1 MSARIPII
9 HLVNTDFFGR
19 FLMLGQLLA
28 LRDAGFA
35 PRLVAGPGPLVPEI
49 EAAGI
54 PVTVLASSRRIDPLA
69 DLATLGRLVAILRAS
84 EAWLLHTH
92 NPKLNLLGPIAA
104 RLAGVPRVAATVH
117 GYYFHEGM
125 PRARR
130 AGFQALDR
138 VSSACADLVFTQSRE
153 DYETALR
160 AGLCPAEKLEHLGNG
175 VDLERFDPHRLKPA
189 DVARTRERIGIPADA
204 PVVGIVGRM
213 VREKGYLEFLEAA
226 AHVARAHPGAHF
238 VAVGPDERWHKPD
251 ALRREEV
258 LAMADGVPALR
269 GRFHALGLR
278 HDLPELY
285 AAMDVVVL
293 PSHREGFPRS
303 LIEAAAMARPIV
315 ATDIR
320 GCREVVRDGENG
332 FLVPVKDAA
341 ALADRIQVLLRTL
354 LDRPDLAAEM
364 GARGRAL
371 ALRHDEREVCARV
384 VAGYERLLSRRPHPA
399 RRGSR
404 SLPALTRVP

>member
-1 MSARIPII
+1 MTARIPIV

-69 DLATLGRLVAILRAS
+69 DLATLGRLAGILRGS
-84 EAWLLHTH
+84 GAWLVHTH
-92 NPKLNLLGPIAA
+92 NPKLNLLGPLAA
-104 RLAGVPRVAATVH
+104 RIAGVPRVVTTVH

-125 PRARR
+125 PRATRG
-130 AGFQALDR
+130 ALQALER
-138 VSSACADLVFTQSRE
+138 VSSACADIVFTQSRE
-153 DYETALR
+153 DHETALR

-175 VDLERFDPHRLKPA
+175 IDLSRFDPDRVKP
-189 DVARTRERIGIPADA
+189 DGVARTREKIGIPANA

-226 AHVARAHPGAHF
+226 ARVARAHPRAHF
-238 VAVGPDERWHKPD
+238 VAAGPDERWQKSD

-258 LAMADGVPALR
+258 VAMAERAPPLR
-269 GRFHALGLR
+269 GKFHALGLR
-278 HDLPELY
+278 RDLPELY
-285 AAMDVVVL
+285 AAMDVVAL
-293 PSHREGFPRS
+293 PSYREGFPRS

-341 ALADRIQVLLRTL
+341 ALADRIEALLE
-354 LDRPDLAAEM
+354 RPDVAAEM
-364 GARGRAL
+364 GARGRVL
-371 ALRHDEREVCARV
+371 ALRHDEREIFRRV
-384 VAGYERLLSRRPHPA
+384 VAGYERLLASPVRRSRP
-399 RRGSR
+399 
-404 SLPALTRVP
+404 LMTRVPR

>member
-28 LRDAGFA
+28 LRAAGFA
-35 PRLVAGPGPLVPEI
+35 PRLVTGPGPLVPEI

-54 PVTVLASSRRIDPLA
+54 PVTLLASSRRIDPLS
-69 DLATLGRLVAILRAS
+69 DLATLGRLVRILRGS
-84 EAWLLHTH
+84 GAWLLHAH
-92 NPKLNLLGPIAA
+92 NPKLNLLGPLAA
-104 RLAGVPRVAATVH
+104 RMAGVPRVAATVH

-125 PRARR
+125 PWPRR
-130 AGFQALDR
+130 AAFQALER
-138 VSSACADLVFTQSRE
+138 VSSACADVVFMQSRE

-175 VDLERFDPHRLKPA
+175 VDLGRFDPLRVKPEEA
-189 DVARTRERIGIPADA
+189 ARTRERIGIPAGA
-204 PVVGIVGRM
+204 PVVGIVGRL

-226 AHVARAHPGAHF
+226 SRVARAHPGAHF
-238 VAVGPDERWHKPD
+238 VAAGPDERWQKPD
-251 ALRREEV
+251 ALRRET
-258 LAMADGVPALR
+258 LLSMAYRVPALR
-269 GRFHALGLR
+269 GRFHVLGLR
-278 HDLPELY
+278 HDLPALY
-285 AAMDVVVL
+285 AVMDVVTL

-332 FLVPVKDAA
+332 FLVPVKDAV
-341 ALADRIQVLLRTL
+341 ALADRIQVLL
-354 LDRPDLAAEM
+354 DRPDVAAEM
-364 GARGRAL
+364 GARGRAM
-371 ALRHDEREVCARV
+371 ALRHDEREVCRRV
-384 VAGYERLLSRRPHPA
+384 VAGYERLLSGRLHP
-399 RRGSR
+399 SVR
-404 SLPALTRVP
+404 SERANPAMMRVP